1 MCSSGGRFFSLS
13 RFAILGSF
21 LVSESLMA
29 GLHHAIVADNCKTG
43 KSNGLT
49 RNNPRPYGG
58 LLAKV
63 LILRSSARQH
73 IHVQSSITIKFDSLV
88 VPPPPLHPHP
98 PPPHPRPQRALAMCS
113 EQTGQTNKL
122 SQCAGACSTQDVY
135 TVTSSPREM
144 T

>member
-1 MCSSGGRFFSLS
+1 
-13 RFAILGSF
+13 
-21 LVSESLMA
+21 MA

-73 IHVQSSITIKFDSLV
+73 IHVLNGCKV
-88 VPPPPLHPHP
+88 VYNQIRREYKLHSCIPLLPPLLLLLHSLFGQCGGGS
-98 PPPHPRPQRALAMCS
+98 PQARISYGFHKFIKSLSILA
-113 EQTGQTNKL
+113 
-122 SQCAGACSTQDVY
+122 
-135 TVTSSPREM
+135 SS
-144 T
+144 